1 MEPAKRANADEADIR
16 ATIADWVAAIQA
28 KDVDRI
34 MSFYTPDVVQFD
46 LSPPLEHAGAK
57 AIRGIL
63 EGWFP
68 TFRGPVGYEVS
79 KLHVSVVDDLAYC
92 RSLNRIT
99 GTRSGGEK
107 TDVWLRATLGLRKV
121 QGKWLIAHEHASVPF
136 YMDGS
141 YRAAVD
147 LKP

>member
-1 MEPAKRANADEADIR
+1 MTNAERTASDEARIR
-16 ATIADWVAAIQA
+16 ETIADWVAAIHA
-28 KDVDRI
+28 KDVDRV
-34 MSFYTPDVVQFD
+34 MSFYMPDVVQFD

-57 AIRGIL
+57 AIRQIL

-99 GTRSGGEK
+99 GTRTGGEK

-121 QGKWLIAHEHASVPF
+121 DGKWRIAHEHASVPF

-141 YRAAVD
+141 YKAAVD